1 MKSLLLWMIRTY
13 QRMASDR
20 PSPCRFVP
28 SCSTYGYEAIE
39 QRGAIIGALLAVWR
53 LLRCNPWGGSGY
65 DPVPIRNQHQ
75 HRNDC
80 VHSDVST
87 QMVTTDV

>member
-1 MKSLLLWMIRTY
+1 MKTLLLWLIRTY
-13 QRMASDR
+13 QGMASDR

-39 QRGAIIGALLAVWR
+39 QRGAIIGLGLTVRR

-65 DPVPIRNQHQ
+65 DPVPAKKK
-75 HRNDC
+75 HRHTDAC
-80 VHSDVST
+80 THSDAST
-87 QMVTTDV
+87 HMVTTDV